1 MTIRYPD
8 SCLVQFAKAPL
19 QGQVKT
25 RLQSVLGKNG
35 SLKIHKS
42 LVKHQFSLHHQAG
55 VSDFELWC
63 SAEHSFFD
71 QLVAESLVSRS
82 RIPVCVQQGENLGQ
96 RMFNAFL
103 DRFQQYSYVI
113 LIGSDCPFLGSGY
126 VTDAINRLKQGV
138 PAVFGPATDGGYV
151 LIGLSRVDVSLFEG
165 IRWGTDDVMAQTRDR
180 LKALDWQ
187 WEELPHL
194 SDIDRPEDLELLF
207 CDEKLRVF
215 LE

>member
-1 MTIRYPD
+1 MPICYSD

-25 RLQSVLGKNG
+25 RMQPALGEAG
-35 SLKIHKS
+35 CLKFHQA
-42 LVKHQFSLHHQAG
+42 LVEHQFSLHYQAG

-63 SAEHSFFD
+63 SAEHPFFD
-71 QLVAESLVSRS
+71 QLVAAAN
-82 RIPVCVQQGENLGQ
+82 IPLYVQRGEDLGQ
-96 RMFNAFL
+96 RMFNAFHS
-103 DRFQQYSYVI
+103 RFQQYSYVI
-113 LIGSDCPFLGSGY
+113 LIGSDCPFLDSDY
-126 VTDAINRLKQGV
+126 VIEAINRLKQGA

-151 LIGLSRVDVSLFEG
+151 LIGLSRVDISLFEG
-165 IRWGTDDVMAQTRDR
+165 VRWGTDQVMSQTRDR
-180 LKALDWQ
+180 LKALDWS

-207 CDEKLRVF
+207 SHKKMKYL